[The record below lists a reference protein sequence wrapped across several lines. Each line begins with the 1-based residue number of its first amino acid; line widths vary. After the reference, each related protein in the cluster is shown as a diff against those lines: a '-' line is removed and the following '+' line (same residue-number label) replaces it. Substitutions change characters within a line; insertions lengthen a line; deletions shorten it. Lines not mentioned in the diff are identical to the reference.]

1 LKKLLSIL
9 LCVLVAGAAFAQD
22 TETVTVGQFLVTH
35 PVGFVVS
42 LNGEES
48 FSVLDPATQG
58 GISFGTPKELE
69 NFFGVTAD
77 NAEDAFTRMIDAIIG
92 IGASKAEG
100 GVTSL
105 TLHGKTAQV
114 QKVNPPSSAG
124 GDPIYFGTM
133 TMPTGGW
140 ALIGFTQNMEN
151 RLDVVQAVLE
161 SVAFGDDLVQ
171 EQPADLFAVTTPLRA
186 GEMPE
191 GFMILQGETQ
201 NTVFEM
207 PAGVK
212 PADNEF
218 VNQSVALLGSGIGT
232 TYSVF
237 LLDTTFLSLRAFV
250 DSYIETIATTMGDAT
265 FSAQTSIVEST
276 TADGKTRLD
285 YISPIA
291 PSSSLAAAVIVVQLT
306 DSTAVIVQGI
316 ALVQDAEAVA
326 TAAKRIAD
334 SVFVVD
340 RFAGASS
347 TTSPVGTAI
356 VVTDF
361 VSCFASSDEF
371 FAEGVTQVTLTC
383 PAGCT
388 GGNHGTIWGTDV
400 YTSDS
405 SVCGAAVHFGATTP
419 DGGRVTFTYTDGRA
433 SYEGTTRNGVGTNDY
448 GSWGRSFTF
457 VGEPTSAVTP
467 SAVAASCT
475 SRGYDFVS
483 ASTPEV
489 VVECPAGCTTGTSI
503 WGTDIYTNDS
513 GVCVAAAH
521 AGVIT
526 LADGGIVKVVH
537 VEGQASYSGTT
548 RNGVTTNNYGA
559 WNASFSIAKP

>member
-1 LKKLLSIL
+1 MKKLLSFL
-9 LCVLVAGAAFAQD
+9 LCVLVAGIVLAQE
-22 TETVTVGQFLVTH
+22 TVTVTVGQFVLTH
-35 PVGFVVS
+35 PVGFVVN

-48 FSVLDPATQG
+48 FSVLDPETQG

-77 NAEDAFTRMIDAIIG
+77 NAEDAFTGMIDAIIG
-92 IGASKAEG
+92 IGATKADDN
-100 GVTSL
+100 VL
-105 TLHGKTAQV
+105 LLRLHGTTAKA
-114 QKVNPPSSAG
+114 QKVNPPSG
-124 GDPIYFGTM
+124 EGDGPVYFGTM
-133 TMPTGGW
+133 TLPGGGW
-140 ALIGFTQNMEN
+140 ALLGFTENMET

-161 SVAFGDDLVQ
+161 SVSFGDNLVQ

-207 PAGVK
+207 PEGVK
-212 PADNEF
+212 PGDNEF
-218 VNQSVALLGSGIGT
+218 VNQSVTLLGRSIGT

-250 DSYIETIATTMGDAT
+250 DGYIETIATTMGDTA
-265 FSAQTSIVEST
+265 FDAQTSIVEST
-276 TADGKTRLD
+276 TADGKTRLE
-285 YISPIA
+285 YVSPVA
-291 PSSSLAAAVIVVQLT
+291 PSSNLAAAVAVVQLT

-316 ALVQDAEAVA
+316 APAQDAEAVTTA
-326 TAAKRIAD
+326 TKSMAD

-340 RFAGASS
+340 RSAGTAAPAAES
-347 TTSPVGTAI
+347 AI

-361 VSCFASSDEF
+361 VSCFATSDEF
-371 FAEGVTQVTLTC
+371 YSEGVTQVTLTC

-388 GGNHGTIWGTDV
+388 EGNRGSIWGTDV

-405 SVCGAAVHFGATTP
+405 SVCGAAVHFGATTA
-419 DGGRVTFTYTDGRA
+419 DGGAVTFTYVDGRT
-433 SYEGTTRNGVGTNDY
+433 SYEGTTRNGISTNDY

-457 VGEPTSAVTP
+457 AGEASSAPAP
-467 SAVAASCT
+467 SAVAASC
-475 SRGYDFVS
+475 SARGYDFVS
-483 ASTPEV
+483 ASTTEAI
-489 VVECPAGCTTGTSI
+489 VECPAGCTTGTSI
-503 WGTDIYTNDS
+503 WGTDIYTSDS

-526 LADGGIVKVVH
+526 LASGGFVKVTH
-537 VEGQASYSGTT
+537 VEGQASYEGTT
-548 RNGVTTNNYGA
+548 RNNVTTSNYGA
-559 WNASFSIAKP
+559 WSASFSVAKP